1 MLTESLNIYVID
13 KDGNKVT
20 FPNVQGM
27 QPAIVD
33 VNLNRERMA
42 GAPTN
47 TSTLMY
53 PVCLD
58 SYWTKKEFIEIGSE
72 RYYVKQV
79 PTSEKNTEDTRYKH
93 EITFVSERDILENV
107 FFFDCV
113 TQDTSS
119 QISDKPR
126 SNTTDFS
133 FYGDLNEL
141 IQRLND
147 SLSYSKIYDPKG
159 ENGFCIV
166 IDDDVEIG
174 EAKEVSMTDAYFAT
188 AMQEIYNVFE
198 VPYYWVGKVCHVG
211 YQENEITEPFE
222 YGSGNGLI
230 SVQKTN
236 AEFRLINRI
245 TGMGS
250 ADNIPYYYPNTDPN
264 GIVEF
269 ETENVNNPDG
279 VTVALSSLVASV
291 GSDYLNIPFQ
301 LSKSPETTDFVFELN
316 KADTKTLSITS
327 PSQHT
332 AKGSRRFEWSGE
344 LSNGTRLDV
353 TSLKGSFGVSNS
365 EMAKKLSVDTEYGF
379 YIQRALNKAGTEW
392 QDMESVPQNVDI
404 VEPTGKWPYKLIFL
418 VYFNI
423 QQTKTSSEGWQPLN
437 FLTINAVGEVKVK
450 YSNEEPYKLL
460 YGSKSIGYKQSGF
473 YIPNIS
479 SQPCKSSTISLSW
492 FSGGKFVFDITD
504 DLSVQKS
511 ATIRITNVRLINIIS
526 KLMPSVYRE
535 TEGSERFY
543 NAKNETYKDEQGEY
557 YSFNNEYT
565 PSEPLEGKQD
575 FDDIKPTIN
584 GITNEKGEL
593 FGEIAAIAF
602 DDNDSDDLMVEDAS
616 NANTNTAK
624 PVHPYFYVKLHK
636 FSGENGFNLFKQGL
650 AQGAMTFNF
659 ITGSCAGCSFK
670 VQVSEGK
677 QVDNH
682 YEFKNL
688 VQVDEQGN
696 IVAGDSG
703 DKIKASNPIAS
714 QQDTMTNSVWVALE
728 KDNSTFGVL
737 MPNATNNYR
746 PSAGDKFVITNIL
759 LPIQYI
765 TAAEKRLD
773 AALVKYMSENNDEKF
788 TFSIKFS
795 RIYLQEHPEIAGKI
809 NENTKLHVKYNNVDY
824 PLYVS
829 SYSRKSD
836 DNILDEI
843 SVELSEKLTI
853 AQNKSKEQ
861 MDSIMGNVNEQINS
875 AIQNNNNNN
884 TSQGVSSNDINS
896 LKALLSN
903 KLSRVTN
910 DTAAGIITFLKGL
923 VSEGIISAK
932 QGVEIGEFVTGLFGR
947 GGKIDGDGRAELRS
961 LTLWEWLEVPEIRF
975 NRITVNIGLS
985 IKSEGGG
992 TIEKVLPD
1000 TDTDGNQLATGSCW
1014 LKLED
1019 GEYGAIAVAD
1029 LCMGMWH
1036 DLGGGNATENSD
1048 DKKGTYQVR
1057 GFKTIYFW
1065 INDVPDTDPD
1075 GLDNSDQHFFRYTLR
1090 STLDGGNG
1098 MHPCAMM
1105 HFAQRGNTD
1114 NKERQSIVYSTTKY
1128 DLSLCNLDSWYF
1140 RDSQIYQISR
1150 CLDGF
1155 TMEQIGDDGK
1165 VYTKKF
1171 SGYGIVMGNA
1181 YIYGKIDEFERAG
1194 FRIDIT
1200 RTMAGTVTTNTS
1212 DVIGIRVVN
1221 GYGADVSAKFTTYK
1235 VTRDSGDAE
1244 SDAEW
1249 NAAHTS
1255 VGQEF
1260 TIAADDLGMAKY
1272 LQPVMFTVTA
1282 SGEGMT
1288 DIATSFT
1295 ERFVSTEEL
1304 HIEFQPVEGKSYVV
1318 KASNVDTII
1327 EARLYFGSED
1337 ITDSVLLRSSSVM
1350 KWTRDSGIPT
1360 EDAAWKATTEGSP
1373 NIIHI
1378 IDRVDD
1384 RHDCG
1389 SYWMEKLKVVFA
1401 FECNIVFAIGEI
1413 SMGASM
1419 QLGNS

>member
-20 FPNVQGM
+20 FPNVEGM

-795 RIYLQEHPEIAGKI
+795 RIYLQEHSEIAGKI

-932 QGVEIGEFVTGLFGR
+932 QGVEIGEFVTGLYTGT
-947 GGKIDGDGRAELRS
+947 GAAIDEKGNAEVESLRVRSYLEVMELIINRLSAIEGDQILTEADTIETVDDLGDGLYRLKLKEKWEGYFTAQVVGNVVKGIINTLASGSGVYYTSWMLVKDVDTATNQIIVQTYPDEDTPAGRNFPPCELMKIARWGNVADEKRQS
-961 LTLWEWLEVPEIRF
+961 CLYF
-975 NRITVNIGLS
+975 SSSDNRILRLSRVTKPIIDIGNYGFILGELPEWFYDPEQKLP
-985 IKSEGGG
+985 INKNGDAIYVKTLVYQNAVKMNYQGKPEA
-992 TIEKVLPD
+992 TIVD
-1000 TDTDGNQLATGSCW
+1000 
-1014 LKLED
+1014 
-1019 GEYGAIAVAD
+1019 
-1029 LCMGMWH
+1029 
-1036 DLGGGNATENSD
+1036 
-1048 DKKGTYQVR
+1048 
-1057 GFKTIYFW
+1057 
-1065 INDVPDTDPD
+1065 
-1075 GLDNSDQHFFRYTLR
+1075 
-1090 STLDGGNG
+1090 
-1098 MHPCAMM
+1098 
-1105 HFAQRGNTD
+1105 RGNWMENPEEPYHFEAINAQTG
-1114 NKERQSIVYSTTKY
+1114 VY
-1128 DLSLCNLDSWYF
+1128 
-1140 RDSQIYQISR
+1140 
-1150 CLDGF
+1150 
-1155 TMEQIGDDGK
+1155 E
-1165 VYTKKF
+1165 
-1171 SGYGIVMGNA
+1171 
-1181 YIYGKIDEFERAG
+1181 
-1194 FRIDIT
+1194 
-1200 RTMAGTVTTNTS
+1200 TS
-1212 DVIGIRVVN
+1212 DVWYRGCKWRCIKDCPTGSPRYDSMEWFMIEGNPDFSISIEVENGGMLDYDWFAAHGTDLVVTGQIHN
-1221 GYGADVSAKFTTYK
+1221 QDVTADILDKDVSW
-1235 VTRDSGDAE
+1235 TRRSKDAE
-1244 SDAEW
+1244 GNWRVSDDEAW
-1249 NAAHTS
+1249 NALLRKGKTLHLTVDDIS
-1255 VGQEF
+1255 YNSSGLPQMLEF
-1260 TIAADDLGMAKY
+1260 TATALLRDG
-1272 LQPVMFTVTA
+1272 VTA
-1282 SGEGMT
+1282 
-1288 DIATSFT
+1288 
-1295 ERFVSTEEL
+1295 
-1304 HIEFQPVEGKSYVV
+1304 Q
-1318 KASNVDTII
+1318 DTI
-1327 EARLYFGSED
+1327 
-1337 ITDSVLLRSSSVM
+1337 SVM
-1350 KWTRDSGIPT
+1350 
-1360 EDAAWKATTEGSP
+1360 
-1373 NIIHI
+1373 
-1378 IDRVDD
+1378 
-1384 RHDCG
+1384 
-1389 SYWMEKLKVVFA
+1389 
-1401 FECNIVFAIGEI
+1401 
-1413 SMGASM
+1413 
-1419 QLGNS
+1419 

>member
-1 MLTESLNIYVID
+1 MAAYKIYH
-13 KDGNKVT
+13 KDGSVLKDSNGKEIAVHSIEYNGTWMGECFVAVT
-20 FPNVQGM
+20 LENEAPVEFSIGDYVEYRN
-27 QPAIVD
+27 
-33 VNLNRERMA
+33 ERFEINYDPGKIKCA
-42 GAPTN
+42 
-47 TSTLMY
+47 SK
-53 PVCLD
+53 D
-58 SYWTKKEFIEIGSE
+58 SYGGAFKYDS
-72 RYYVKQV
+72 VKF
-79 PTSEKNTEDTRYKH
+79 NA
-93 EITFVSERDILENV
+93 L
-107 FFFDCV
+107 
-113 TQDTSS
+113 
-119 QISDKPR
+119 SDELARCDMLDLVLYDNKLHYTALPQ
-126 SNTTDFS
+126 FS
-133 FYGDLNEL
+133 FYIESLDDLLDRIQANLDELYGTASWKIYSRNRKRSLQRGCLGSEWDSVYGEGTSDNTIDSTSISISDQTCWDALSLVNSQFDVNFIVRNRNVYVGTAGVPTTNVFKYGKGKGLYEIEQNSESDQMIVTRLRAYGSNRNLPSRYYADLGSIPFLNITGDYHESSTENGLSVMMEDSVYVGMFTDIVYNNGSNIKHCRIRGRIDGYEFDGKLEL
-141 IQRLND
+141 VKQDAVKSTTRLLVEEKASSDAVKAKIDSGMVQVDFLSGANKTKFDGNRLNYVSNLPNNMACDRLMLPGFPNKTLKEWWNMQSEAKKAWLNPSGKNHIFSGEKYRPFVD
-147 SLSYSKIYDPKG
+147 SLNTGKIGVRPSSVFFDK
-159 ENGFCIV
+159 
-166 IDDDVEIG
+166 DD
-174 EAKEVSMTDAYFAT
+174 
-188 AMQEIYNVFE
+188 
-198 VPYYWVGKVCHVG
+198 KV
-211 YQENEITEPFE
+211 
-222 YGSGNGLI
+222 
-230 SVQKTN
+230 
-236 AEFRLINRI
+236 
-245 TGMGS
+245 
-250 ADNIPYYYPNTDPN
+250 N
-264 GIVEF
+264 GIVEIYPTIEGMKVEGVRVDEIYKGSNITDDGRF
-269 ETENVNNPDG
+269 GDNVKNIPNFDI
-279 VTVALSSLVASV
+279 
-291 GSDYLNIPFQ
+291 YLNPKINFDVSGLMQEDFTICMKDGMCAGREFKVAGCVKQEDNSWKLTVERALDNSLNLYFPYKDFQ
-301 LSKSPETTDFVFELN
+301 IKVGDHFVLTGIELPDAYVDAASEKLLKYCIAYLDKN
-316 KADTKTLSITS
+316 DYTRYVYQPKVDEIFMARQHDTATADTSGLTRSLYLTLKEGDIMLFKDEDLGIDAEITIDQLTIKEEDGKIPTYEVTLREEKEVGTIQKIQNQISSITGGNG
-327 PSQHT
+327 
-332 AKGSRRFEWSGE
+332 GS
-344 LSNGTRLDV
+344 
-353 TSLKGSFGVSNS
+353 
-365 EMAKKLSVDTEYGF
+365 
-379 YIQRALNKAGTEW
+379 
-392 QDMESVPQNVDI
+392 
-404 VEPTGKWPYKLIFL
+404 
-418 VYFNI
+418 
-423 QQTKTSSEGWQPLN
+423 
-437 FLTINAVGEVKVK
+437 
-450 YSNEEPYKLL
+450 
-460 YGSKSIGYKQSGF
+460 
-473 YIPNIS
+473 
-479 SQPCKSSTISLSW
+479 
-492 FSGGKFVFDITD
+492 FSGGTGDGYTT
-504 DLSVQKS
+504 SQ
-511 ATIRITNVRLINIIS
+511 IRNLIYAI
-526 KLMPSVYRE
+526 
-535 TEGSERFY
+535 GSE
-543 NAKNETYKDEQGEY
+543 
-557 YSFNNEYT
+557 
-565 PSEPLEGKQD
+565 
-575 FDDIKPTIN
+575 
-584 GITNEKGEL
+584 L
-593 FGEIAAIAF
+593 FL
-602 DDNDSDDLMVEDAS
+602 S
-616 NANTNTAK
+616 
-624 PVHPYFYVKLHK
+624 
-636 FSGENGFNLFKQGL
+636 
-650 AQGAMTFNF
+650 
-659 ITGSCAGCSFK
+659 
-670 VQVSEGK
+670 
-677 QVDNH
+677 
-682 YEFKNL
+682 
-688 VQVDEQGN
+688 
-696 IVAGDSG
+696 
-703 DKIKASNPIAS
+703 KASN
-714 QQDTMTNSVWVALE
+714 
-728 KDNSTFGVL
+728 
-737 MPNATNNYR
+737 
-746 PSAGDKFVITNIL
+746 
-759 LPIQYI
+759 
-765 TAAEKRLD
+765 
-773 AALVKYMSENNDEKF
+773 
-788 TFSIKFS
+788 
-795 RIYLQEHPEIAGKI
+795 
-809 NENTKLHVKYNNVDY
+809 
-824 PLYVS
+824 
-829 SYSRKSD
+829 
-836 DNILDEI
+836 
-843 SVELSEKLTI
+843 
-853 AQNKSKEQ
+853 
-861 MDSIMGNVNEQINS
+861 
-875 AIQNNNNNN
+875 
-884 TSQGVSSNDINS
+884 
-896 LKALLSN
+896 
-903 KLSRVTN
+903 
-910 DTAAGIITFLKGL
+910 DTASGIITFLKGL

-1171 SGYGIVMGNA
+1171 SGYGVVMGNA

-1200 RTMAGTVTTNTS
+1200 RTMAGTVTTNAP

-1255 VGQEF
+1255 VGQEL
-1260 TIAADDLGMAKY
+1260 TITADDLGIAKY